1 MVVTGIIAAATAAKW
16 ILAGKILIA
25 VGGSLV
31 TAGPVI
37 DKAVKSKKTQKE
49 R

>member
-1 MVVTGIIAAATAAKW
+1 MMVTGLIAAATAAKW
-16 ILAGKILIA
+16 ILAGKIMIA
-25 VGGSLV
+25 VGGGLV

-37 DKAVKSKKTQKE
+37 DKAVKSKKKQQE

>member
-25 VGGSLV
+25 VGGGLV

-37 DKAVKSKKTQKE
+37 DKAVKSNKKQEE

>member
-1 MVVTGIIAAATAAKW
+1 MIVSGLIAATTAAKW

-25 VGGSLV
+25 VGGGLV
-31 TAGPVI
+31 TAGPVLNQ
-37 DKAVKSKKTQKE
+37 KVKPKK